1 MTRDQFME
9 AIFQL
14 EPDQLGGELPPEL
27 AAAVQADPALARE
40 LEVLRRL
47 DQALPQMGRLDVP
60 EAFFQAQEGRILA
73 AVAQE
78 QPAAASWQAPAGS
91 LVLLLGVV
99 GLYLAAGSEAGAAA
113 ARGWNDLIVLDMATV
128 PFAAV
133 YLSILALALQ
143 AFRLD
148 NVEAAGHTAGASAR
162 S

>member
-1 MTRDQFME
+1 MTRDRFLE

-14 EPDQLGGELPPEL
+14 EPDELGGPLPPEL
-27 AAAVQADPALARE
+27 AAAVAADPALAAE
-40 LEVLRRL
+40 LEALRRL

-60 EAFFQAQEGRILA
+60 EAFFDAQEGRILA
-73 AVAQE
+73 AVAHS
-78 QPAAASWQAPAGS
+78 QPAVAAWRAPAGY

-99 GLYLAAGSEAGAAA
+99 GLYLAVGSEAGAVAA
-113 ARGWNDLIVLDMATV
+113 QGWGEVVVLDAATL
-128 PFAAV
+128 PFAVV

-148 NVEAAGHTAGASAR
+148 EAEGDVAGASAR

>member
-14 EPDQLGGELPPEL
+14 EPDQLGGDLPPEL
-27 AAAVQADPALARE
+27 AAAIEADPDLGAE
-40 LEVLRRL
+40 LEALRRL
-47 DQALPQMGRLDVP
+47 DLAMPQMGRLDVP

-73 AVAQE
+73 AVAE
-78 QPAAASWQAPAGS
+78 QRPSAASWRAPAGS
-91 LVLLLGVV
+91 LVLMLGVV
-99 GLYLAAGSEAGAAA
+99 GLYLAAGSEAGAMAA
-113 ARGWNDLIVLDMATV
+113 QDWNDLVVLDMATV

-133 YLSILALALQ
+133 YLSMLALALQ

-148 NVEAAGHTAGASAR
+148 EADAAGQTAGASAR

>member
-1 MTRDQFME
+1 ME

-27 AAAVQADPALARE
+27 AAAVQADPALAEE
-40 LEVLRRL
+40 LEALRRL
-47 DQALPQMGRLDVP
+47 DMAMPQMGRLDVP

-73 AVAQE
+73 AVETQ
-78 QPAAASWQAPAGS
+78 QPVMASWRAPAGS
-91 LVLLLGVV
+91 LVLMLGVV
-99 GLYLAAGSEAGAAA
+99 GLYLAAGSEAGAIA
-113 ARGWNDLIVLDMATV
+113 ARGWSEVLVLDMATV

-133 YLSILALALQ
+133 YLSMLALALQ

-148 NVEAAGHTAGASAR
+148 EADASAASGASAR